1 MKVCIVY
8 YSRFGNGKKC
18 AEYVEETLKQNG
30 HSVELFSVTGVRADS
45 LPVADLFI
53 FSSPTQIGNP
63 PGKIRRFLR
72 KLKLPLAAAKYALI
86 STCADE
92 NNQVLP
98 KLSEILD
105 KKGLQ
110 KAAAGVK
117 IKVLG
122 LKGPLEENY
131 TQKLDS
137 FVQKL
142 SEPAIS

>member
-1 MKVCIVY
+1 MKVCIAY

-18 AEYVEETLKQNG
+18 VEYVGETLKQKG

-45 LPVADLFI
+45 LPAADLYI

-63 PGKIRRFLR
+63 PGKIKRFLK
-72 KLKLPLAAAKYALI
+72 KLKLPSAAAKYALI

-92 NNQVLP
+92 NNQVIP

-105 KKGLQ
+105 NKGHQ
-110 KAAAGVK
+110 KAAAGVQ
-117 IKVLG
+117 IKVVG

-131 TQKLDS
+131 TQKLDY
-137 FVQKL
+137 FIGEL
-142 SEPAIS
+142 SE

>member
-8 YSRFGNGKKC
+8 YSRFGNGKKS
-18 AEYVEETLKQNG
+18 AEYVEETLKEKG

-45 LPVADLFI
+45 LPAADLYI

-63 PGKIRRFLR
+63 PGKIRRFL
-72 KLKLPLAAAKYALI
+72 KKMKLPVAEARYALI
-86 STCADE
+86 STCGDE
-92 NNQVLP
+92 NNQVLA

-105 KKGLQ
+105 SKGLQ
-110 KAAAGVK
+110 KAAAGIK
-117 IKVLG
+117 LKVLG

-137 FVQKL
+137 FVQEL
-142 SEPAIS
+142 SE